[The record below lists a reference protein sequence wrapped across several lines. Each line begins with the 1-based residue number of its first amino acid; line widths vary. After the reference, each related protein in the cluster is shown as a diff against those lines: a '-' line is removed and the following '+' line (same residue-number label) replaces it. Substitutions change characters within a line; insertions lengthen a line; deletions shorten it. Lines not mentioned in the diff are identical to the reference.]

1 MFVIILSLLKICGNN
16 NKIHIFNVDE
26 FRIGNLMRRWRHL
39 LVAILVV
46 PVLTGYII
54 LATTFSEFIVG
65 RSLFVDFIFY
75 LLAGL
80 IWIPGAAVVIRWLA
94 DKEAK

>member
-1 MFVIILSLLKICGNN
+1 
-16 NKIHIFNVDE
+16 
-26 FRIGNLMRRWRHL
+26 MRRWRHL

-46 PVLTGYII
+46 PGLTGYII
-54 LATTFSEFIVG
+54 LVIIFSEFIVG
-65 RSLFVDFIFY
+65 KSLFVDFIFF

-80 IWIPGAAVVIRWLA
+80 IWIPGAAIVIRWLA

>member
-1 MFVIILSLLKICGNN
+1 
-16 NKIHIFNVDE
+16 
-26 FRIGNLMRRWRHL
+26 MRRWRHF

-54 LATTFSEFIVG
+54 LVTIFSEFIVG
-65 RSLFVDFIFY
+65 KSLFVDFIFY

-80 IWIPGAAVVIRWLA
+80 IWIPGAAVVIKWLA
-94 DKEAK
+94 DKEAQ

>member
-1 MFVIILSLLKICGNN
+1 
-16 NKIHIFNVDE
+16 
-26 FRIGNLMRRWRHL
+26 MRRWRHL

-46 PVLTGYII
+46 PVLIGYII
-54 LATTFSEFIVG
+54 LATIFSEVIAG
-65 RSLFVDFIFY
+65 KSLFVDFIFY

>member
-1 MFVIILSLLKICGNN
+1 
-16 NKIHIFNVDE
+16 
-26 FRIGNLMRRWRHL
+26 MRRWRHL
-39 LVAILVV
+39 LVAILIV

-54 LATTFSEFIVG
+54 LATIFSEFIVG
-65 RSLFVDFIFY
+65 KSLFVDFIFY

-94 DKEAK
+94 DKEAQ

>member
-1 MFVIILSLLKICGNN
+1 
-16 NKIHIFNVDE
+16 
-26 FRIGNLMRRWRHL
+26 MRRWRHL

-54 LATTFSEFIVG
+54 LATILSEFIVG
-65 RSLFVDFIFY
+65 KSLFVDFIFY

-94 DKEAK
+94 DKEAQ

>member
-1 MFVIILSLLKICGNN
+1 
-16 NKIHIFNVDE
+16 
-26 FRIGNLMRRWRHL
+26 MRRWRHL
-39 LVAILVV
+39 LVAILIV
-46 PVLTGYII
+46 PVLTVYII

-65 RSLFVDFIFY
+65 KSLIVDFIFY

-94 DKEAK
+94 DKEAQ

>member
-1 MFVIILSLLKICGNN
+1 MK
-16 NKIHIFNVDE
+16 
-26 FRIGNLMRRWRHL
+26 RWRHL

-54 LATTFSEFIVG
+54 LATIFSEVIVG
-65 RSLFVDFIFY
+65 KSLFVDFIFY

>member
-1 MFVIILSLLKICGNN
+1 
-16 NKIHIFNVDE
+16 
-26 FRIGNLMRRWRHL
+26 MRRWRHF

-46 PVLTGYII
+46 PVLSGYII
-54 LATTFSEFIVG
+54 LATMFSEFIVG
-65 RSLFVDFIFY
+65 KSLFVDFIFY
-75 LLAGL
+75 LIAGL

>member
-1 MFVIILSLLKICGNN
+1 
-16 NKIHIFNVDE
+16 
-26 FRIGNLMRRWRHL
+26 MRRWRHL
-39 LVAILVV
+39 LVAILIV

-54 LATTFSEFIVG
+54 LATIFSEFIVG
-65 RSLFVDFIFY
+65 KSLFVDFIFY

>member
-1 MFVIILSLLKICGNN
+1 
-16 NKIHIFNVDE
+16 
-26 FRIGNLMRRWRHL
+26 MRRWRHL

-46 PVLTGYII
+46 PVLTGYVI
-54 LATTFSEFIVG
+54 LATIFSEIIVG
-65 RSLFVDFIFY
+65 KSLFIDFIFY

-80 IWIPGAAVVIRWLA
+80 IWIPGAAVVVRWLA

>member
-1 MFVIILSLLKICGNN
+1 MK
-16 NKIHIFNVDE
+16 
-26 FRIGNLMRRWRHL
+26 RWRHL

-46 PVLTGYII
+46 PVLTGYVI
-54 LATTFSEFIVG
+54 LATIFSEVIVG
-65 RSLFVDFIFY
+65 KSLFVDFMFY

-80 IWIPGAAVVIRWLA
+80 IWIPGAAVVVKWLA

>member
-1 MFVIILSLLKICGNN
+1 MK
-16 NKIHIFNVDE
+16 
-26 FRIGNLMRRWRHL
+26 RWRHL

-54 LATTFSEFIVG
+54 LATIFSEFIVG
-65 RSLFVDFIFY
+65 RSLLVDFIFY

>member
-1 MFVIILSLLKICGNN
+1 
-16 NKIHIFNVDE
+16 
-26 FRIGNLMRRWRHL
+26 MRRWRHL
-39 LVAILVV
+39 LVATLVV

-54 LATTFSEFIVG
+54 LATIFSEVIVG
-65 RSLFVDFIFY
+65 KSLFVDFIFY

>member
-1 MFVIILSLLKICGNN
+1 
-16 NKIHIFNVDE
+16 
-26 FRIGNLMRRWRHL
+26 MRRWRHL

-54 LATTFSEFIVG
+54 LVTNFSEFIVG
-65 RSLFVDFIFY
+65 KSLFIDFIFY

>member
-1 MFVIILSLLKICGNN
+1 MK
-16 NKIHIFNVDE
+16 
-26 FRIGNLMRRWRHL
+26 RWRHL

-54 LATTFSEFIVG
+54 LATVFSEFIVG
-65 RSLFVDFIFY
+65 KSLFVDFLFY

-80 IWIPGAAVVIRWLA
+80 IWIPGAAIVIRWLA
-94 DKEAK
+94 DNEAK

>member
-1 MFVIILSLLKICGNN
+1 
-16 NKIHIFNVDE
+16 
-26 FRIGNLMRRWRHL
+26 MRRWRHL

-54 LATTFSEFIVG
+54 LATIFSEVIAG
-65 RSLFVDFIFY
+65 KSLFVDFIFY